1 MGNAKDEDAKIGD
14 NEGSLLAHT
23 FLYLMVSQVIS
34 RGLSFFLNLIIAR
47 RLTEEDYALYSVQFH
62 LLITTI
68 LFISREGFRRGCL
81 RTDVRPGE
89 SHVEDTKR
97 IVAVAWLT
105 VPIGMVTSAAT
116 CAFVFW
122 WQGLSFSEPYA
133 QAVLIHG
140 AACFVEILTEPLYI
154 LAQNLLLLGLRVK
167 AEAIATFV
175 RCATIYIMIINGT
188 RKERGL
194 IFAFSQIAYAVCLVL
209 CYWGYFL
216 GTPLFGNLAEKA
228 NTTVHLIPFGRRE
241 GCYFDRQL
249 LHTCLVFSFQSVQ
262 KLILQEG
269 EKLVLVLFDTPYNQ
283 GVYGLV
289 EKLGSLVV
297 RSVFQPFEESAFT
310 IFAKA
315 APGRPSGG
323 KLALEHVLCLA
334 LKLVIMIGLFF
345 ITFGPSYSYILLR
358 LLYGKKWSDGEASV
372 ALGFYCFYV
381 MVLAINGTTEAFL
394 HAVGTNKQL
403 LWSNASLVIFSVIYV
418 CLNILFVQHAGAVG
432 LILANSINMML
443 RITYSILFICFF
455 FKDTSSFHILDWLPS
470 SRVIAGFC
478 IAGVLTR
485 ISERKIVDHQ
495 NFFPSA
501 ALHVTFG
508 CALFALLSAMIYH
521 YERGY
526 IRQIVNLRKSRD
538 VHLD

>member
-1 MGNAKDEDAKIGD
+1 MGNEKDEDANIGA
-14 NEGSLLAHT
+14 NEGSMLAHT
-23 FLYLMVSQVIS
+23 FLYLMASQIIS
-34 RGLSFFLNLIIAR
+34 RGLSFILNLLIAR
-47 RLTEEDYALYSVQFH
+47 RLTEEDYALYAVQFH
-62 LLITTI
+62 LLITSI

-81 RTDVRPGE
+81 RIDVRKGG
-89 SHVEDTKR
+89 SHEEDTNR
-97 IVAVAWLT
+97 ILVVAWLT

-122 WQGLSFSEPYA
+122 WQGLRLSEHYA

-140 AACFVEILTEPLYI
+140 AACFLELLTEPLYI

-175 RCATIYIMIINGT
+175 RCVTTYIMIINGT
-188 RKERGL
+188 GMERGL
-194 IFAFSQIAYAVCLVL
+194 VFAFSQIAYAVCLVL

-216 GTPLFGNLAEKA
+216 GTPLFKSLAEKEK
-228 NTTVHLIPFGRRE
+228 TTVHLIPFGMRR
-241 GCYFDRQL
+241 GYYFDKQL
-249 LHTCLVFSFQSVQ
+249 LRSCLVFTFQSVQ

-315 APGRPSGG
+315 APGRSSGG
-323 KLALEHVLCLA
+323 NLALEHVLRLG

-345 ITFGPSYSYILLR
+345 ITFGPSYSYILVR

-372 ALGFYCFYV
+372 ALGYYCLYV

-394 HAVGTNKQL
+394 HAVGTNRQL
-403 LWSNASLVIFSVIYV
+403 LWSNVSLVLFSVIYV
-418 CLNILFVQHAGAVG
+418 CLNIILVQRAGAVG
-432 LILANSINMML
+432 LILANFINMLL
-443 RITYSILFICFF
+443 RITYSLVFIKIF
-455 FKDTSSFHILDWLPS
+455 FKDTSSFSMLQWLPS
-470 SRVIAGFC
+470 SKVLAGFC
-478 IAGVLTR
+478 IAGILTR
-485 ISERKIVDHQ
+485 ISESKLVDHQ

-501 ALHVTFG
+501 AIHVSMG
-508 CALFALLSAMIYH
+508 CACFAILSVMIYH
-521 YERGY
+521 YERVF
-526 IRQIVNLRKSRD
+526 IRQIVDLRKSRD
-538 VHLD
+538 VHMD